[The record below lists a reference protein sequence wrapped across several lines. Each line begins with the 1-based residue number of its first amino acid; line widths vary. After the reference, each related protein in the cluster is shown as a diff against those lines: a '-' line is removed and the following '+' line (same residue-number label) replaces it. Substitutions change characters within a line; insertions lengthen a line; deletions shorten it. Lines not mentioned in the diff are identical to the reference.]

1 MTSYY
6 YMYYFFSKMLSKQVM
21 ILRIAGDSIYI
32 LGTGK
37 KAPLKQASGKISD
50 PTRNKA
56 PPPFFWYILS
66 GYLNSYSKF
75 EALCFIY
82 SVFIYSVHGI

>member
-1 MTSYY
+1 
-6 YMYYFFSKMLSKQVM
+6 MYYFFSKMLSKQVM
-21 ILRIAGDSIYI
+21 TLRIAGDSIYI

-56 PPPFFWYILS
+56 TPPFFL
-66 GYLNSYSKF
+66 
-75 EALCFIY
+75 IY
-82 SVFIYSVHGI
+82 SIWVSKQLFKV